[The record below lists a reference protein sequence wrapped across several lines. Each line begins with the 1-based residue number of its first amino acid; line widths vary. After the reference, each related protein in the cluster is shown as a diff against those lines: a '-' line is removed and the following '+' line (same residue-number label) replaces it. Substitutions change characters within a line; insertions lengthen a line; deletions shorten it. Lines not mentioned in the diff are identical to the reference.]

1 MSCAENSRVVNI
13 VECFV
18 MSGLIAGIS
27 GRERSDD
34 KSHTLLPFYIHCTLK
49 EVRDKAFFLVE

>member
-1 MSCAENSRVVNI
+1 MSCSENSRVVNI

-27 GRERSDD
+27 GRERRDD
-34 KSHTLLPFYIHCTLK
+34 KSHTSLPFYIHCALK
-49 EVRDKAFFLVE
+49 EA